1 VTGKA
6 PAPRGAVVT
15 GASRGIGRAIAL
27 ALAAEGASFCL
38 LGRDRPQLEASR
50 AAALAA
56 GAAEAVPVVADL
68 ADEAQLRSAV
78 DVILGALPHLHVL
91 VHCAGAYQRGPIA
104 SAAVSAF
111 DDQYRANL
119 RAPYLLTQLLLPRLR
134 QAEADIVFVNSSQG
148 LSARAGTGAFAAT
161 QHGLK
166 ALADSLREEVN
177 PDGVRVL
184 SVHLGRTATQR
195 QERIFAVEGRRYA
208 PERLLQPRDVADVVL
223 AALRLPRTAELTSLS
238 LRQAAKTY

>member
-1 VTGKA
+1 MTGRKAAPRDCQVTGNG
-6 PAPRGAVVT
+6 PARRG
-15 GASRGIGRAIAL
+15 
-27 ALAAEGASFCL
+27 
-38 LGRDRPQLEASR
+38 
-50 AAALAA
+50 
-56 GAAEAVPVVADL
+56 AVPVVADL

-78 DVILGALPHLHVL
+78 DVILGALPHLHILVL
-91 VHCAGAYQRGPIA
+91 CAGAYQRGPIA
-104 SAAVSAF
+104 AAAVSAF
-111 DDQYRANL
+111 DEQYRTNL

-134 QAEADIVFVNSSQG
+134 RAEADIVFVNSSQG
-148 LSARAGTGAFAAT
+148 LSARAATGPFAAT

-177 PDGVRVL
+177 PAGVRVL

-195 QERIFAVEGRRYA
+195 QERIFAAEGRRYA

-238 LRQAAKTY
+238 LRPAAKSY